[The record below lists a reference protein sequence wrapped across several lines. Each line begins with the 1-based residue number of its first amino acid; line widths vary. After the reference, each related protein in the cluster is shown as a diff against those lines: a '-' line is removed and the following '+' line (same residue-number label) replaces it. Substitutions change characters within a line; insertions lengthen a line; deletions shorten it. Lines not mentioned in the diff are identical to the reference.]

1 MSSFL
6 RQFLD
11 TLAAPHELL
20 QIIRQMGEHKG
31 RQDFL
36 RLQAPEKLENLRQ
49 VAVIQ
54 SIESSNRIEG
64 TVGGVSEREN
74 DARRSVR
81 RQDCWV
87 SRCSSDHSRQC
98 YVYSL
103 YRKYRLAITSRLDAI
118 RHRGGR

>member
-6 RQFLD
+6 RDFLD
-11 TLAAPHELL
+11 GLSAPPELV
-20 QIIRQMGEHKG
+20 QIIRQIGEHKG

-64 TVGGVSEREN
+64 VTASKE
-74 DARRSVR
+74 
-81 RQDCWV
+81 
-87 SRCSSDHSRQC
+87 
-98 YVYSL
+98 
-103 YRKYRLAITSRLDAI
+103 RLAELVKEKTTPRNRSEGEIAGYRDVLATIHASAADI
-118 RHRGGR
+118 SGCS